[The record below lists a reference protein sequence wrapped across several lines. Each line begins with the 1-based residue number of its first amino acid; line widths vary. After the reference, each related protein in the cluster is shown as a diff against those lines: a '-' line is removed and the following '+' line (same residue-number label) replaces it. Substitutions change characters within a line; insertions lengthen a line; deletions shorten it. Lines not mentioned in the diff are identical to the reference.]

1 VIAARSLA
9 ANVIL
14 YSVSLLVLPHNKIK
28 KIGEFMEEQKEYSV
42 VREIGI
48 VFSIGFSLGM
58 SLLIVGL
65 LIIEFLKG

>member
-1 VIAARSLA
+1 
-9 ANVIL
+9 
-14 YSVSLLVLPHNKIK
+14 
-28 KIGEFMEEQKEYSV
+28 MEEQKEYSV

-58 SLLIVGL
+58 SLLIIGL